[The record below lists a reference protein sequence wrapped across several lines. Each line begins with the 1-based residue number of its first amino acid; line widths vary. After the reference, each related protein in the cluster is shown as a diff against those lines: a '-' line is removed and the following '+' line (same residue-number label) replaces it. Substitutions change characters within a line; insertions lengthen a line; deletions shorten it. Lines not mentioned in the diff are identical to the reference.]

1 MKKNILFKALFM
13 LLVLASSTSAYA
25 QINLGN
31 ILSGLTGK
39 STDEEAT
46 SNTKGLLTG
55 IASIFSK
62 EKQASTDN
70 LVGTWEYSEPAI
82 IFESDNLLAKAGA
95 GIASSKL
102 ESKLQEQLS
111 KFGVEPGAFSIT
123 FNEDGTF
130 KETFNGKSIPGK
142 WEVKDSQLY
151 LTFARKAIPVSTQL
165 ESNKLMFITDATKL
179 LDLFKAI
186 GNSTSNTSISTVTS
200 LMKSIDG
207 LKAGV
212 TLVKKY

>member
-1 MKKNILFKALFM
+1 MKKNILYKALFM
-13 LLVLASSTSAYA
+13 LVVLASSTRTYA

-39 STDEEAT
+39 STDVEDT
-46 SNTKGLLTG
+46 SGTKGLLTG

-102 ESKLQEQLS
+102 EDKLQEQLS
-111 KFGVEPGAFSIT
+111 KFQLRSMKMVLSKRHLMAKTYPG
-123 FNEDGTF
+123 
-130 KETFNGKSIPGK
+130 NGKSRI
-142 WEVKDSQLY
+142 
-151 LTFARKAIPVSTQL
+151 R
-165 ESNKLMFITDATKL
+165 N
-179 LDLFKAI
+179 
-186 GNSTSNTSISTVTS
+186 
-200 LMKSIDG
+200 
-207 LKAGV
+207 
-212 TLVKKY
+212 